1 MYALRSV
8 FRTQHA
14 ASLLVG
20 VSLFRFQ
27 YDYPFSVYFP
37 PLRQGR
43 CRFATEGWIVFRS
56 NRFSFSFIS
65 LVSPLRSLSCV
76 ASDYSSDSVVCIGI
90 LRSLRPLREIKTI
103 AFLFCTQRARR
114 AQSLS
119 LCVSRW
125 CWSGRKLRYDKRAQ
139 RVYPPPP
146 PCGVLTPVSGGESVT
161 TLRKPIVPL
170 RQGRRREWINRST
183 LIRSPLKSCSPF
195 ILSLQVGISLTVVT
209 TPSLGRVRGG
219 SAHYIPCLS
228 IFLYNA

>member
-1 MYALRSV
+1 MCFCYRRYFAKNSFFVFHFILALFARRDAACSVRIYALRSV

-14 ASLLVG
+14 TSLRVG
-20 VSLFRFQ
+20 DNVTCFL

-76 ASDYSSDSVVCIGI
+76 ASDSSSKSVVCIGI
-90 LRSLRPLREIKTI
+90 LRTLRPLREIKTI

-114 AQSLS
+114 APSLS

-125 CWSGRKLRYDKRAQ
+125 RWRDRKLRYDKRAQ

-146 PCGVLTPVSGGESVT
+146 
-161 TLRKPIVPL
+161 
-170 RQGRRREWINRST
+170 
-183 LIRSPLKSCSPF
+183 
-195 ILSLQVGISLTVVT
+195 
-209 TPSLGRVRGG
+209 
-219 SAHYIPCLS
+219 
-228 IFLYNA
+228 

>member
-1 MYALRSV
+1 MTSSHSSKDPLHPLS
-8 FRTQHA
+8 QGEK
-14 ASLLVG
+14 VG
-20 VSLFRFQ
+20 DNVTCFL

-76 ASDYSSDSVVCIGI
+76 ASDSSSKSVVCIGI
-90 LRSLRPLREIKTI
+90 LRTLRPLREIKTI

-114 AQSLS
+114 APSLS

-125 CWSGRKLRYDKRAQ
+125 RWRGRKLRYDKRAQ

-146 PCGVLTPVSGGESVT
+146 PCGVLAPVSGGESVT

-170 RQGRRREWINRST
+170 RQGRRGAKRRRGWINRST
-183 LIRSPLKSCSPF
+183 LIRSPLKSRFPFSPLPPSLTGRAGVG
-195 ILSLQVGISLTVVT
+195 LSLS
-209 TPSLGRVRGG
+209 
-219 SAHYIPCLS
+219 
-228 IFLYNA
+228 